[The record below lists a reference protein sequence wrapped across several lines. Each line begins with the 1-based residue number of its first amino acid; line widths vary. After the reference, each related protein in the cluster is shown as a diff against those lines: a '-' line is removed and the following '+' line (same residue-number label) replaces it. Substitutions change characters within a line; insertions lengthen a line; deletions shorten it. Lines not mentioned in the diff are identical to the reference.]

1 MEIHVVAGSC
11 QNTDRCQRNDG
22 DRQAQSDV
30 KEAASI
36 EKPVDLKPMLEKAGL
51 ELVGT
56 TKKDVP
62 VREEAPKPKLGRKR
76 IKRVI
81 QEDSAP
87 LELVQTKKE

>member
-36 EKPVDLKPMLEKAGL
+36 EKRIEERLPGPPTPRWRGKMPVPTL
-51 ELVGT
+51 
-56 TKKDVP
+56 
-62 VREEAPKPKLGRKR
+62 
-76 IKRVI
+76 
-81 QEDSAP
+81 
-87 LELVQTKKE
+87 

>member
-36 EKPVDLKPMLEKAGL
+36 EK
-51 ELVGT
+51 
-56 TKKDVP
+56 
-62 VREEAPKPKLGRKR
+62 RIEERLPGRHPTLARKNACPHSLSMR
-76 IKRVI
+76 LANESCK
-81 QEDSAP
+81 
-87 LELVQTKKE
+87 